1 MKLVAENKRARFEYE
16 FIETYEAGIVL
27 TGDEIKSV
35 RLGHFSIVDTYG
47 YVKNEECF
55 LRNSYIKEYS
65 NSFDAGRSGDTSRR
79 DRKLLL
85 HKDEILKIKKKIE
98 QDRLT
103 IVPTKA
109 YFSGSN
115 IKVEIAVA
123 RGKKL
128 YDKRESLKQKDLDR
142 RLKWKFELYS
152 KHEALRDINSKWN
165 EIKKNSLTRKK

>member
-1 MKLVAENKRARFEYE
+1 MFFKKFYYNNSMKLVAENKRAKFEYE
-16 FIETYEAGIVL
+16 LLDSYEAGIVL

-47 YVKNEECF
+47 FIKDGECF

-65 NSFDAGRSGDTSRR
+65 NSFDAGRYGDTSRR

-85 HKDEILKIKKKIE
+85 HKDEIVKIKKKLE
-98 QDRLT
+98 QEHLT
-103 IVPTKA
+103 LVPTKA

-115 IKVEIAVA
+115 VKVEICVA

-128 YDKRESLKQKDLDR
+128 YDKRESLKKKDLER
-142 RLKWKFELYS
+142 KLK
-152 KHEALRDINSKWN
+152 
-165 EIKKNSLTRKK
+165 

>member
-1 MKLVAENKRARFEYE
+1 MKIVAENKRARFEYE
-16 FIETYEAGIVL
+16 LIETYEAGIVL

-47 YVKNEECF
+47 FIKDGECF

-65 NSFDAGRSGDTSRR
+65 NSFDAGRYGDTSRR

-85 HKDEILKIKKKIE
+85 HKDEIVKMKKKLE
-98 QDRLT
+98 QEHLT
-103 IVPTKA
+103 LVPTKA
-109 YFSGSN
+109 YFSGSY

-128 YDKRESLKQKDLDR
+128 YDKRESLKKKDLDR
-142 RLKWKFELYS
+142 RLK
-152 KHEALRDINSKWN
+152 
-165 EIKKNSLTRKK
+165 

>member
-16 FIETYEAGIVL
+16 LLEFFEAGIVL

-35 RLGHFSIVDTYG
+35 RAGHFSIVDTYG
-47 YVKNEECF
+47 FIKNGECF

-65 NSFDAGRSGDTSRR
+65 NSFDAGRGGDTSRQ

-85 HKDEILKIKKKIE
+85 HKDEILKMKKRIE

-103 IVPTKA
+103 LVPTKA

-115 IKVEIAVA
+115 VKIEIAVA

-128 YDKRESLKQKDLDR
+128 YDKREALKKKDLNKSN
-142 RLKWKFELYS
+142 L
-152 KHEALRDINSKWN
+152 
-165 EIKKNSLTRKK
+165 

>member
-16 FIETYEAGIVL
+16 LLETYEAGIVL

-47 YVKNEECF
+47 YIKNEECF

-65 NSFDAGRSGDTSRR
+65 NSFDAGRYGDTSRR

-103 IVPTKA
+103 LVPTKA

-128 YDKRESLKQKDLDR
+128 YDKRESLKQKEIER
-142 RLKWKFELYS
+142 RLK
-152 KHEALRDINSKWN
+152 
-165 EIKKNSLTRKK
+165 

>member
-1 MKLVAENKRARFEYE
+1 MKLITENRRAGFEYE
-16 FIETYEAGIVL
+16 LLEKYEAGIVL

-35 RLGHFSIVDTYG
+35 RMGHFSIVDCYG
-47 YVKNEECF
+47 FIKNGECF

-65 NSFDAGRSGDTSRR
+65 NSFDAGRNGDTSRK

-85 HKDEILKIKKKIE
+85 HKQEIEKIKKKIE

-109 YFSGSN
+109 YFEGSN
-115 IKVEIAVA
+115 VKVEIAVA

-128 YDKRESLKQKDLDR
+128 YDKRESLKQKDIER
-142 RLKWKFELYS
+142 RM
-152 KHEALRDINSKWN
+152 R
-165 EIKKNSLTRKK
+165 

>member
-16 FIETYEAGIVL
+16 LLETFEAGIVL

-35 RLGHFSIVDTYG
+35 RLGHFSIIDCYG
-47 YVKNEECF
+47 FIKNDECF

-65 NSFDAGRSGDTSRR
+65 NSFDAGRYGDTSRR

-85 HKDEILKIKKKIE
+85 HKIEIEKIRKKIE
-98 QDRLT
+98 QERLT

-115 IKVEIAVA
+115 VKVEIAIA
-123 RGKKL
+123 KGKKL
-128 YDKRESLKQKDLDR
+128 YDKREALKKKDLDR
-142 RLKWKFELYS
+142 KLK
-152 KHEALRDINSKWN
+152 HN
-165 EIKKNSLTRKK
+165 

>member
-16 FIETYEAGIVL
+16 LLETYEAGIVL

-35 RLGHFSIVDTYG
+35 RAGHFSIVDTYG
-47 YVKNEECF
+47 YIKDNECF
-55 LRNSYIKEYS
+55 LRNSYIKEHL
-65 NSFDAGRSGDTSRR
+65 NSFDAGRCGDTSRR

-85 HKDEILKIKKKIE
+85 HKEEIAKIKKKIE

-115 IKVEIAVA
+115 IKVEIAIA

-128 YDKRESLKQKDLDR
+128 YDKRESLKKKDLDR
-142 RLKWKFELYS
+142 KMK
-152 KHEALRDINSKWN
+152 
-165 EIKKNSLTRKK
+165 

>member
-16 FIETYEAGIVL
+16 LLDTYEAGIVL

-47 YVKNEECF
+47 FIKDGECF

-65 NSFDAGRSGDTSRR
+65 NSFDAGRYGDTTRR

-85 HKDEILKIKKKIE
+85 HKDEITKIKKKIE
-98 QDRLT
+98 QEHLT
-103 IVPTKA
+103 IVPTKT

-115 IKVEIAVA
+115 IKVQIAIA

-128 YDKRESLKQKDLDR
+128 FDKRESLKKKDMDR
-142 RLKWKFELYS
+142 KMNK
-152 KHEALRDINSKWN
+152 I
-165 EIKKNSLTRKK
+165 

>member
-1 MKLVAENKRARFEYE
+1 MKIIAENKRARFDYE
-16 FIETYEAGIVL
+16 LLNTYEAGIVL

-35 RLGHFSIVDTYG
+35 RLGHFSIVDCYG
-47 YVKNEECF
+47 FIKEGECF

-65 NSFDAGRSGDTSRR
+65 NSFDAGRYGDTSRR

-85 HKDEILKIKKKIE
+85 HKQEIEKIKKKIE

-103 IVPTKA
+103 LVPTKA

-115 IKVEIAVA
+115 IKVEIAVS

-128 YDKRESLKQKDLDR
+128 YDKRESLKKKDIEKR
-142 RLKWKFELYS
+142 
-152 KHEALRDINSKWN
+152 I
-165 EIKKNSLTRKK
+165 TRM

>member
-16 FIETYEAGIVL
+16 LLEMYEAGIVL

-47 YVKNEECF
+47 FIKDGECF

-65 NSFDAGRSGDTSRR
+65 NSFDAGRFGDSSRR

-85 HKDEILKIKKKIE
+85 HKEEIVKIKKKIE

-142 RLKWKFELYS
+142 RM
-152 KHEALRDINSKWN
+152 R
-165 EIKKNSLTRKK
+165 

>member
-1 MKLVAENKRARFEYE
+1 MKLVAENKRAKFEYE
-16 FIETYEAGIVL
+16 LLETYEAGIVL

-35 RLGHFSIVDTYG
+35 RLGYFSIVDTYG
-47 YVKNEECF
+47 FIKDGECF

-65 NSFDAGRSGDTSRR
+65 NAFDAGRYGDTTRR

-85 HKDEILKIKKKIE
+85 HKDEILKMKKKIE

-109 YFSGSN
+109 YFSSSN
-115 IKVEIAVA
+115 IKVEIAIA

-128 YDKRESLKQKDLDR
+128 YDKRESLKKKDLDR
-142 RLKWKFELYS
+142 RMK
-152 KHEALRDINSKWN
+152 
-165 EIKKNSLTRKK
+165 

>member
-16 FIETYEAGIVL
+16 LLDTYEAGIVL

-47 YVKNEECF
+47 FVKNNECF
-55 LRNSYIKEYS
+55 LRNSYIKQYD
-65 NSFDAGRSGDTSRR
+65 NSFDAGRGGDTSRR

-85 HKDEILKIKKKIE
+85 HKEEIYKIKKKVE
-98 QDRLT
+98 QDHLT

-128 YDKRESLKQKDLDR
+128 YDKRESLKQKELDR
-142 RLKWKFELYS
+142 KLK
-152 KHEALRDINSKWN
+152 
-165 EIKKNSLTRKK
+165 